1 MTFNPDQPDSPP
13 DDLPLL
19 EPEAPEG
26 SDMAAPFPEESSLS
40 EAPQGEPF
48 FSDGGL
54 GEAFSSEAGQASDG
68 TQGGLGGDSTGGSR
82 AQSMGGGD
90 DDGPGALSVV
100 GPDPLD
106 PIREA
111 AAQST
116 ELPPQVE
123 AAFPFSLRIHGHLSE
138 DERAR
143 LIDLVNR
150 EKLGIR
156 EVDLEPQFEAG
167 RILIPRISEFA
178 GILLVQTLRSTQARL
193 ELLPSEHDGQDDLN
207 LAPPEPKSTA
217 YAAQDSGPARLIPV
231 TSLPSLPEQPRVS
244 VIEVL
249 TASGVL
255 STREVEAEHAP
266 EYQELLEALQDQ
278 IRHQALLK
286 GAQGVVN
293 FQVALVRL
301 NLPTRY
307 RVTVS
312 GSAVRWDA

>member
-19 EPEAPEG
+19 EPEAPG
-26 SDMAAPFPEESSLS
+26 GDLSAPFPEEGQNPEPSFLDSEPLDGSSNLDS
-40 EAPQGEPF
+40 P
-48 FSDGGL
+48 
-54 GEAFSSEAGQASDG
+54 DG
-68 TQGGLGGDSTGGSR
+68 TSGQPGAWSESPGPSST
-82 AQSMGGGD
+82 GGGD
-90 DDGPGALSVV
+90 DAPGNLSLVS
-100 GPDPLD
+100 PDPLA

-217 YAAQDSGPARLIPV
+217 YAADGLGNARLSPV
-231 TSLPSLPEQPRVS
+231 TSLPSLPEQPTVS

-312 GSAVRWDA
+312 GSAVRWDS